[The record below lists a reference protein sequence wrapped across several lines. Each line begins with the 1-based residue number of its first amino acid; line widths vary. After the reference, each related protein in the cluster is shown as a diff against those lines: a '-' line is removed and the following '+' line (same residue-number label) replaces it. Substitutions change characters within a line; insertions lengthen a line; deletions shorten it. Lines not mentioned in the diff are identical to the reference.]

1 MARVFN
7 GSASNYFA
15 ATGLKYNL
23 PTNCS
28 IVWRAKTSSDTTQ
41 VVMGARNTASSG
53 GFFVA
58 RSDAFDSC
66 YLSLVGDNEYFK
78 TTAAWPADGSYH
90 SFIITKSG
98 TSLTLYVDST
108 TAVAT
113 ATSGAYNSQTES
125 DLYVGAW
132 NAPGAA
138 NAFNGSL
145 YDVAIFPSVL
155 GSTDRSNFL
164 GGTAPSGLTAAG
176 TDHYWPLDNAAAG
189 NESDSFGAAT
199 LTEVGVVGYESIAAA
214 PVITGPSG
222 AAGAAT
228 STKSVAEGVTAVHT
242 FTADMAV
249 SWSKNGGA
257 DEADFTL
264 NASTGELAFAA
275 APDFEAPGDSDANNT
290 YVVVVRATATTGGAT
305 ADQTVTVT
313 ATNQSEP
320 PLAPTIGTATAG
332 NASAS
337 VAFTPPTNTGRP
349 AITGYTA
356 TSSPGGITGTGATSP
371 ITVSGLTNGTAYTF
385 TVTAANPD
393 GTGPASAASNSVTP
407 SAGGS
412 SPAPHRSFPLSI
424 LNH

>member
-1 MARVFN
+1 MAVSVN
-7 GSASNYFA
+7 GASGVA
-15 ATGLKYNL
+15 VGDGYN
-23 PTNCS
+23 
-28 IVWRAKTSSDTTQ
+28 TTL
-41 VVMGARNTASSG
+41 TASLTVAAGSQRLLVAFTNGACTGVTYGGTAMTMSDSRSG
-53 GFFVA
+53 IASALDTKCWTLADPTVGTANLVATRASDNPMMLTGRCVNGYNSGAGFSFAHYTLTFRNSPQSLAASIPAGGMGLSYIVDNSQSTLGYTA
-58 RSDAFDSC
+58 GAGSTKDAEF
-66 YLSLVGDNEYFK
+66 
-78 TTAAWPADGSYH
+78 TAAGYYAY
-90 SFIITKSG
+90 
-98 TSLTLYVDST
+98 
-108 TAVAT
+108 AV
-113 ATSGAYNSQTES
+113 ES
-125 DLYVGAW
+125 I
-132 NAPGAA
+132 PGAA
-138 NAFNGSL
+138 SAAEWSWASGQRDIAHHVIVISG
-145 YDVAIFPSVL
+145 DVV
-155 GSTDRSNFL
+155 
-164 GGTAPSGLTAAG
+164 APT
-176 TDHYWPLDNAAAG
+176 
-189 NESDSFGAAT
+189 
-199 LTEVGVVGYESIAAA
+199 
-214 PVITGPSG
+214 ITGPSG